1 MQGFTLARR
10 GLLILLTAVF
20 AAGLAGQRDAEG
32 DGGSCLKPAR
42 PVKGAV
48 TLARHGEISLERLP
62 WDATVIRINLG
73 KDRPVA
79 VAACYLMKQHLL
91 VLAQNG
97 MVYCLDRNNLR
108 ARWVASL
115 RYPIK
120 SPPCEGPTDY
130 VFLTKGNGGATYL
143 ETINRRAGTRGE
155 RFPKKLAFASSGG
168 VAANGSM
175 AFVPSLGS
183 PRNNKTFETVSL
195 VTGRRGWGYLSS
207 GLIFGAPAVSPSGD
221 IVVFGSQDG
230 VVTSLPASASAPSS
244 ENWTRSLAGHLSAS
258 PTVTPEQVVIGT
270 QDGLLYCLNL
280 LTGKVNWLQGVDDPI
295 KESAWVFGGMKTSKR
310 STGIEGAADIDVSRY
325 EGIAFA
331 RNRSGTHAFDLSTGK
346 PLFSDAAGPKPLCR
360 NGKYIA
366 TLDRRGMLTLRD
378 ASSEFEVKGRLN
390 LSMFHLMPT
399 NRTSGAIYACTADGT
414 VVAAIP
420 K

>member
-48 TLARHGEISLERLP
+48 PLARHGEISLERLP

-73 KDRPVA
+73 KNRPVA
-79 VAACYLMKQHLL
+79 VAACYLMKEHLL

-97 MVYCLDRNNLR
+97 MVYCLDRHNLR

-115 RYPIK
+115 RYPLK
-120 SPPCEGPTDY
+120 APPCEGPTHY
-130 VFLTKGNGGATYL
+130 VFLTKGHGGASYV
-143 ETINRRAGTRGE
+143 ETISRRAGTRGE
-155 RFPKKLAFASSGG
+155 RFPKKLPFAASGG

-195 VTGRRGWGYLSS
+195 VTARRGWGYLST
-207 GLIFGAPAVSPSGD
+207 GLIFGAPAVDPSGD

-230 VVTSLPASASAPSS
+230 VLTSLPASASAPAS

-258 PTVTPEQVVIGT
+258 PVVTPEHVVVGT
-270 QDGLLYCLNL
+270 QDGILYCINL
-280 LTGKVNWLQGVDDPI
+280 LTGGVNWLKGIDDPI
-295 KESAWVFGGMKTSKR
+295 KETAWVFGGMKTTKR
-310 STGIEGAADIDVSRY
+310 STGIEGAADVDVTRY

-331 RNRSGTHAFDLSTGK
+331 RNRSGTHAFDLTTGNE
-346 PLFSDAAGPKPLCR
+346 LFADAAGPKPLCR
-360 NGKYIA
+360 QGKYVA
-366 TLDRRGMLTLRD
+366 TLDRKRTLSLRD
-378 ASSEFEVKGRLN
+378 ANDGYKVKGRLN
-390 LSMFHLMPT
+390 LSMFHLIPT

-414 VVAAIP
+414 IVAAIP